1 LTDDYAGFRG
11 CYLHPRRPAIR
22 NCINCERPIC
32 ALCEEESGD
41 VLLCLPCWEK
51 LEAEEEAAAAD
62 PLKKAKFVPPPKR
75 SAASIVGEVT
85 IFTDGSV
92 VVPEEEEPARPEPE
106 EEQEPVAEEAA
117 VETVAPSGA
126 DGPVVKRPLER
137 KPLPTAKKFSH
148 VPAKGPAARARR
160 EAGEPEPAMP
170 ARERVK
176 IEKRPVRRPREPKVR
191 TGPVVQLTYSIPYGV
206 GAALVV
212 AGAWLLFSM
221 IAKQWSQISVF
232 TIGIAVPWAFYK
244 GSTIRKKNGE
254 RVWSTAPKPLWVA
267 IPSVIVVAA
276 ITPAMEWFAFK
287 LIYGTNPA
295 ALPFSDFME
304 RYFKGL
310 DWALVAF
317 GLALAFLIPFMLKS
331 GEAWGKP
338 AGRKEITELE
348 DAPQEEPDEPEK
360 PEGHEAEKPETE
372 AP

>member
-148 VPAKGPAARARR
+148 VPVKPLADGAEPEAR
-160 EAGEPEPAMP
+160 EPEPAMP
-170 ARERVK
+170 ARARVT
-176 IEKRPVRRPREPKVR
+176 IETKAARQARESRVR
-191 TGPVVQLTYSIPYGV
+191 TGPVIQLLYSIPYGV
-206 GAALVV
+206 GAAVVV
-212 AGAWLLFSM
+212 AGAWLVFGL

-232 TIGIAVPWAFYK
+232 TLGIAVPWAFYK
-244 GSTIRKKNGE
+244 GSTLRKVKGE
-254 RVWSTAPKPLWVA
+254 RVWSAASKPLLLA

-276 ITPAMEWFAFK
+276 VTPAMEWFAYK
-287 LIYGTNPA
+287 LIYGANPLR
-295 ALPFSDFME
+295 LPFSDFME

-317 GLALAFLIPFMLKS
+317 GLALAFLLPFMLKS

-338 AGRKEITELE
+338 LARKKISES
-348 DAPQEEPDEPEK
+348 EETSEDEPAEPESRDAAK
-360 PEGHEAEKPETE
+360 PEHEAP
-372 AP
+372 